1 MNVLTDNKFP
11 RREALLLLLILVFA
25 FTLRMKFLHE
35 VFERDE
41 GQYAAIA
48 QVILDGGVPY
58 KDAIEIK
65 PPGAFYLYALGI
77 ALFGAT
83 TESLRIFTAIY
94 SMLTV
99 LAVYGTARRFGGTK
113 TGLWAAL
120 LYAIFSCGPHNQG
133 SSSNTEVFLVL
144 PITAATY
151 FFMLAIDTGKR
162 LPLIACSICSG
173 ASLLIKPVAL
183 PVVALLFIAVF
194 FLQSSRRT
202 LRDTTVNIAS
212 YLLPMISMAA
222 LTFGYFAYRG
232 AWNEFIYW
240 NIIFPTSYLGSGIS
254 GPGLQIT
261 LLRLTPELLV
271 LVTFA
276 LPTAVWLLFSKRD
289 IKSVVL
295 ALLFP
300 AACIAIWLPQKYFSH
315 YFILL
320 VPILAILAGIGL
332 AHAFRVKRLRLGAAT
347 LLLLTF
353 FYWANK
359 ELKFFVYYTPEMISL
374 MKYGPQFVEAQKLA
388 KYLKER
394 TQPDDY
400 IFQWGLEPEL
410 YFLADRRSP
419 NRNLVSVSPAWAQ
432 NSQDEI
438 NKMAQ
443 DIIQKQPRY
452 IIMQP
457 EWQEWPGI
465 EEISYIVSKYY
476 IWENFIA
483 QCNVFRRR

>member
-1 MNVLTDNKFP
+1 MNVLSDNKFA
-11 RREALLLLLILVFA
+11 RRETVFLLLILVLA

-48 QVILDGGVPY
+48 QVILDGGIPY

-65 PPGAFYLYALGI
+65 PPGVFYLYALGI

-99 LAVYGTARRFGGTK
+99 LAVYGTARRFGGANA
-113 TGLWAAL
+113 GLWAAL
-120 LYAIFSCGPHNQG
+120 LYAVFSCGPLNQG

-144 PITAATY
+144 PMTAAAY
-151 FFMLAIDTGKR
+151 FLMLAIDTGKR

-173 ASLLIKPVAL
+173 AALLIKPVAL

-194 FLQSSRRT
+194 FLQSSRRSVRGT
-202 LRDTTVNIAS
+202 AVNTVS

-222 LTFGYFAYRG
+222 ITFGYFAYRG

-240 NIIFPTSYLGSGIS
+240 NIIFPTSYLDSGIT

-261 LLRLTPELLV
+261 LRRLAPELLV
-271 LVTFA
+271 ILTFA
-276 LPTAVWLLFSKRD
+276 LPSAVWLLFSKRN

-300 AACIAIWLPQKYFSH
+300 AACIAIWLPRKYFPH
-315 YFILL
+315 YFIML
-320 VPILAILAGIGL
+320 VPTLAILAGIGL
-332 AHAFRVKRLRLGAAT
+332 AQAFSVKRLRLFTAT
-347 LLLLTF
+347 ILLLTF
-353 FYWANK
+353 SYWASK
-359 ELKFFVYYTPEMISL
+359 ELKFYVYYTPEMISL
-374 MKYGPQFVEAQKLA
+374 MKYGSQFVEAQKLA
-388 KYLKER
+388 NYLKER
-394 TQPDDY
+394 TQPGDY

-432 NSQDEI
+432 NPQEEV
-438 NKMAQ
+438 NQMAQ
-443 DIIQKQPRY
+443 DIMQKQPRY

-457 EWQEWPGI
+457 EWQEWPGFD
-465 EEISYIVSKYY
+465 EVSYIVNNYY
-476 IWENFIA
+476 VLENYIA
-483 QCNVFRRR
+483 SCNVYRKR